1 MKLCAALP
9 AASNAKIFFV
19 YPLSI
24 YCPKRRQKI
33 RKAKNILKIQ
43 KNVKKDLIF
52 CSLCVN
58 IVGRYRETLFP
69 KKGMFFMVLAWYHYV
84 LGAVLLIASI
94 IIVVLVMLQQSK
106 QAGLSGAIAGGA
118 DTFLGKNK
126 GRTME
131 AKLAKYTKIIATVFM
146 VVSLAAVI
154 LFAFLK

>member
-1 MKLCAALP
+1 
-9 AASNAKIFFV
+9 
-19 YPLSI
+19 
-24 YCPKRRQKI
+24 
-33 RKAKNILKIQ
+33 
-43 KNVKKDLIF
+43 
-52 CSLCVN
+52 
-58 IVGRYRETLFP
+58 
-69 KKGMFFMVLAWYHYV
+69 MVLAWYHYV

-94 IIVVLVMLQQSK
+94 IIVVLVTLQQSK

-118 DTFLGKNK
+118 DTFFGKNK